1 MANDTNRLTDTP
13 MTVGDL
19 RARLTNLSDDTELW
33 VFDAEEHEHRPV
45 TSMSHDKRVNGLNLW
60 IKE

>member
-1 MANDTNRLTDTP
+1 MTRLTDTP
-13 MTVGDL
+13 MTVADL
-19 RARLTNLSDDTELW
+19 QALLANLPDDTELW

-45 TSMSHDKRVNGLNLW
+45 TSMTHDKRVNGFNFW